1 MVVTSSVVA
10 THIAL
15 LSGKQCVAPFA
26 SLGQAHW
33 SPSAVVGGDGGGG
46 RCCWFLFVVDREGGV
61 GMGWID
67 GDGPL
72 WVVSAVL
79 WLFAGLVVAQSFRW
93 LLS

>member
-1 MVVTSSVVA
+1 
-10 THIAL
+10 
-15 LSGKQCVAPFA
+15 
-26 SLGQAHW
+26 
-33 SPSAVVGGDGGGG
+33 
-46 RCCWFLFVVDREGGV
+46 
-61 GMGWID
+61 MGWID